1 MQGDK
6 EEMLVITEMWLGVFS
21 FQKTNECI
29 PASVL
34 SGRKGNVIQSR
45 CMVVVDACRS
55 ESNAKRKTK
64 GIHTNLW
71 YNEEKCISGAQVLAI
86 WLNSLSQEAPQ

>member
-6 EEMLVITEMWLGVFS
+6 EEMLVITEVWLGVFS

-34 SGRKGNVIQSR
+34 SGRKGNVEVFLRTRFILLR
-45 CMVVVDACRS
+45 PDIM
-55 ESNAKRKTK
+55 
-64 GIHTNLW
+64 L
-71 YNEEKCISGAQVLAI
+71 LP
-86 WLNSLSQEAPQ
+86 L